1 MVKKEI
7 SRGIIFFPKIK
18 WLSDWTSEKLW
29 CFHVNIFDTVYNASS
44 RRFRKVFFKEKTVL
58 VFKVMSHFPIFSEIL
73 MLPFSTIP
81 SVIKD
86 QILKKHQSVPAC
98 EIFRL

>member
-1 MVKKEI
+1 
-7 SRGIIFFPKIK
+7 
-18 WLSDWTSEKLW
+18 
-29 CFHVNIFDTVYNASS
+29 
-44 RRFRKVFFKEKTVL
+44 
-58 VFKVMSHFPIFSEIL
+58 MSHFPIFSEIL

-98 EIFRL
+98 KFFDYKKNFRTQISAVLDLSYAWLAKFPLKIL